1 MKGNFKIKREGRG
14 TRGRKQRRKRKGEL
28 GEREVKG
35 GGREGERLA
44 HWHFDESEGERGAE
58 EREDDHGD
66 SLSHVHLQVLVIP
79 STGLAH
85 LHACVHV
92 IVTCFM

>member
-1 MKGNFKIKREGRG
+1 MKG
-14 TRGRKQRRKRKGEL
+14 GEI
-28 GEREVKG
+28 KG
-35 GGREGERLA
+35 GGREGGRLA

-85 LHACVHV
+85 LRTRVHV
-92 IVTCFM
+92 TVTCFM